1 MDSNL
6 SSRQNLISTYNKRPK
21 LLQDILKII
30 YVDAVLYPTTYAC
43 LRLNNITYA
52 LSGIKKPLLIESS
65 AELLNPCTGFNM
77 TMENLRDMIYYL
89 VKEGRFS
96 MSDLERTDWFFANV
110 LYEKLYDEI
119 DKRRKQQ
126 EEDNKRQEQ
135 EMANYQQMQDY
146 QSRMMSNINQYM
158 PSGLN

>member
-1 MDSNL
+1 
-6 SSRQNLISTYNKRPK
+6 
-21 LLQDILKII
+21 
-30 YVDAVLYPTTYAC
+30 
-43 LRLNNITYA
+43 
-52 LSGIKKPLLIESS
+52 
-65 AELLNPCTGFNM
+65 
-77 TMENLRDMIYYL
+77 MENLRDMIYYL